1 MTTAITSRRILVVE
15 DQKLIRELSIRALTN
30 AGYLVDAAENGQ
42 SGWEALQ
49 ARRYDLV
56 ITDNRMPELSGH
68 DLILKLRSAR
78 MRLPVI
84 LASGHILPEHLAMG
98 SALQPVTAL
107 PNPFTPDQLLAV
119 VVKVLR
125 LARHDLN
132 DIWSCL
138 NAAGESCLHWGL
150 NE

>member
-98 SALQPVTAL
+98 SALQPGTAR
-107 PNPFTPDQLLAV
+107 PKPFTPDQLLAV